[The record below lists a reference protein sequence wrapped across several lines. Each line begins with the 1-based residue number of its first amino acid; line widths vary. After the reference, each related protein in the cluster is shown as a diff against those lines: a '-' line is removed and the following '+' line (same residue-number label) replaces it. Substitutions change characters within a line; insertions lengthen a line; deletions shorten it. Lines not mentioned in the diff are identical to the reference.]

1 MPGMRTSSSSKRC
14 AVALLLACIGSAQ
27 AQQRPV
33 PPPPIAPPSVPATP
47 ASANAPASAQDSVD
61 GTGDPLFD
69 ALTCRSGP
77 DIGRLLPRLRRERP
91 DDFVQ
96 TERQYSNPPMD
107 LYRLETPVR
116 AWGHESDAVVITA
129 NRVLMVV
136 GGSADDVAR
145 VLEASLADSEAPLS
159 GPLDDLHALVLYT
172 EDRPGLQ
179 QRVLIGCEYRFP
191 DLSLLDDPDDTWRKA
206 PVP

>member
-1 MPGMRTSSSSKRC
+1 MNKRC
-14 AVALLLACIGSAQ
+14 AVALLLACIGTAQ

-33 PPPPIAPPSVPATP
+33 PPPPIAPSSVPAAP
-47 ASANAPASAQDSVD
+47 ASANAPVPVPAQDSVE

-96 TERQYSNPPMD
+96 AERQYSDPPMD
-107 LYRLETPVR
+107 LYRLETPVQ

-145 VLEASLADSEAPLS
+145 VLEASLADSQAPLS
-159 GPLDDLHALVLYT
+159 GALDDLHALVLYT
-172 EDRPGLQ
+172 EDRPGLR

-191 DLSLLDDPDDTWRKA
+191 DLALLDDPDDAWRKT
-206 PVP
+206 PTP